1 MIERTSKFEILVDAL
16 NLVLGTF
23 LVLAPWTFGLV
34 AGFPGQSQTTA
45 VLDACAAG
53 TTIGLTAVAALVAFA
68 EWQEWSNFFLG
79 LWTTGAPWFLGFAAT
94 PAARWVHVGV
104 GAAVATL
111 AGLEL
116 ILLDRR
122 CPARLDRAVKVI
134 DTSDDMAAAA
144 NVVIPRERRPVARQD
159 QSVVIP
165 FPSRGRDA
173 SDQPR
178 HKRGTELAPP
188 PGRPS
193 APRDAG

>member
-1 MIERTSKFEILVDAL
+1 MIERQSRFEILVDAL

-34 AGFPGQSQTTA
+34 AGLPGYGPTTAA
-45 VLDACAAG
+45 VLDAWAAG
-53 TTIGLTAVAALVAFA
+53 TTIGLIAAAAIVAFA

-79 LWTTGAPWFLGFAAT
+79 LWTVGAPWFLGFGAS

-116 ILLDRR
+116 FLLDRR
-122 CPARLDRAVKVI
+122 FPARSDRVLTVI
-134 DTSDDMAAAA
+134 DATGDSPVSADVTIA
-144 NVVIPRERRPVARQD
+144 RERRPVARPE

-165 FPSRGRDA
+165 FPAHRGPV
-173 SDQPR
+173 SQPD
-178 HKRGTELAPP
+178 HKRTPD
-188 PGRPS
+188 RPS